1 MNNIPTMLTIKET
14 AQKSGLAEH
23 YIRQLCKTNKI
34 VSIRCGSKY
43 LINFEKMIE
52 FLNTGDKQENEKAD
66 TYGQIRRLG

>member
-14 AQKSGLAEH
+14 AKKSGLAEH

-43 LINFEKMIE
+43 
-52 FLNTGDKQENEKAD
+52 
-66 TYGQIRRLG
+66 